1 MNNQKISVSVIMGV
15 YNSEKYITKSIES
28 IINQNFESL
37 ELIIIND
44 GSTDDSVK
52 IINSYKKCDKRIVFI
67 SNKKNEGPAIARNK
81 GLKVARG
88 KYIAIL
94 DSDDIALSNRLKI
107 QKEFL
112 DRKPE
117 IFLVGSA
124 AIIINDSGKIIK
136 SSNPIVGANNVKKE
150 LKKKNCIY
158 HPSIMFRADP
168 KYMYRTKF
176 IYSHDYDFYLNLL
189 TKGGKLDN
197 TPEKLIKRRISS
209 GSIGET
215 KVLKQALFAEKA
227 REFYL
232 QRLKYGK
239 DKYQGFNPKEI
250 MNLSESELVN
260 KKRYL
265 KILINN
271 SITRRNFAKIN
282 FYTRHYKNKFGN
294 LNKYAILYYLTL
306 LPSFLPNNIFKLGCF
321 LKKII
326 NR

>member
-168 KYMYRTKF
+168 KYM
-176 IYSHDYDFYLNLL
+176 
-189 TKGGKLDN
+189 
-197 TPEKLIKRRISS
+197 
-209 GSIGET
+209 
-215 KVLKQALFAEKA
+215 
-227 REFYL
+227 
-232 QRLKYGK
+232 
-239 DKYQGFNPKEI
+239 
-250 MNLSESELVN
+250 
-260 KKRYL
+260 
-265 KILINN
+265 
-271 SITRRNFAKIN
+271 
-282 FYTRHYKNKFGN
+282 
-294 LNKYAILYYLTL
+294 
-306 LPSFLPNNIFKLGCF
+306 
-321 LKKII
+321 
-326 NR
+326 